1 MARDLPVW
9 RTAVEAGGFIMFVLD
24 PTTLVGF
31 HTWLSLIAIV
41 AGFPMTAALLKGH
54 LSPRW
59 NGIYLSTAFATSAT
73 GYAFPFS
80 GVLPSHIVGAVSLV
94 LIALAGLALYAF
106 ALRDIWRR
114 IYAITAVLSFYLLI
128 FVLIAQLFL
137 KVNVLHD
144 MAPTQ
149 SEPPF
154 AIVQALALIVFLIL
168 TLVAARRFSAGV
180 PLPRGA

>member
-1 MARDLPVW
+1 
-9 RTAVEAGGFIMFVLD
+9 MFVLD

-31 HTWLSLIAIV
+31 HTWLCLIAIV

-59 NGIYLSTAFATSAT
+59 NGVYLSTAFAASAT
-73 GYAFPFS
+73 GYAFPFDR
-80 GVLPSHIVGAVSLV
+80 VLPSHIVGAVSLL
-94 LIALAGLALYAF
+94 LIVLAGLALYAF
-106 ALRDIWRR
+106 ALRDVWRR

-154 AIVQALALIVFLIL
+154 AIAQALALIVFLIL
-168 TLVAARRFSAGV
+168 TLLAARRFGAGV
-180 PLPRGA
+180 AAVRAA

>member
-1 MARDLPVW
+1 
-9 RTAVEAGGFIMFVLD
+9 MFVLD

-59 NGIYLSTAFATSAT
+59 NGIYLSTAFACSAT
-73 GYAFPFS
+73 GYAFPS
-80 GVLPSHIVGAVSLV
+80 DRVLPSHLVGAVSLV
-94 LIALAGLALYAF
+94 LIVLAGLALYAF
-106 ALRDIWRR
+106 ALRDVWRR

-154 AIVQALALIVFLIL
+154 AIAQVLALIVFLIL
-168 TLVAARRFSAGV
+168 TLLAARRFGAGV
-180 PLPRGA
+180 AVARTA

>member
-1 MARDLPVW
+1 
-9 RTAVEAGGFIMFVLD
+9 MFVLD

-41 AGFPMTAALLKGH
+41 AGFPMTMALLKGH

-59 NGIYLSTAFATSAT
+59 NGIYLSTAFAASAT
-73 GYAFPFS
+73 GYAFPFDR
-80 GVLPSHIVGAVSLV
+80 VLPSHIVGAVSLV
-94 LIALAGLALYAF
+94 LLALAGLALYAF
-106 ALRDIWRR
+106 ALRDVWRR

-144 MAPTQ
+144 LAPTQ

-154 AIVQALALIVFLIL
+154 AIAQVLALIVFLIL
-168 TLVAARRFSAGV
+168 TLLAARRFGAGV
-180 PLPRGA
+180 TVARAA

>member
-1 MARDLPVW
+1 
-9 RTAVEAGGFIMFVLD
+9 MFVLD

-59 NGIYLSTAFATSAT
+59 NGIFLSTAFAASAT
-73 GYAFPFS
+73 GYAFPFDR
-80 GVLPSHIVGAVSLV
+80 VLPSHIVGAISLV
-94 LIALAGLALYAF
+94 LIVLAGLALYAF
-106 ALRDIWRR
+106 ALRDVWRR

-154 AIVQALALIVFLIL
+154 AIAQVLALIVFLIL
-168 TLVAARRFSAGV
+168 TLLAARRFGAGV
-180 PLPRGA
+180 AAARTA

>member
-1 MARDLPVW
+1 
-9 RTAVEAGGFIMFVLD
+9 MFVLD

-31 HTWLSLIAIV
+31 HTWLCLIAIV
-41 AGFPMTAALLKGH
+41 AGFPMTAALLRGH

-59 NGIYLSTAFATSAT
+59 NGVYLSTAFAASAT
-73 GYAFPFS
+73 GYAFPFDR
-80 GVLPSHIVGAVSLV
+80 VLPSHIVGAVSLLGLGGYYYLLGLSRSEIV
-94 LIALAGLALYAF
+94 LAGLALYAF
-106 ALRDIWRR
+106 ALRDVWRR

-154 AIVQALALIVFLIL
+154 AIVQTLVLIVFLIL
-168 TLVAARRFSAGV
+168 AVWLVGYLRR
-180 PLPRGA
+180 